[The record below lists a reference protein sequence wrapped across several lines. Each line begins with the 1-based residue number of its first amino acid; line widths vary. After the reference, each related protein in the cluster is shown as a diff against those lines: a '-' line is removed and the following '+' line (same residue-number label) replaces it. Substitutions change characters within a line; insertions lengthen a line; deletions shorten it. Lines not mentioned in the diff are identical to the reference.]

1 MERSEAISHAVNQAY
16 KALGVRPCNSRNK
29 LHIQIRAAIGVALS
43 SYCNTYEIGAALNRD
58 RSSVSHYTNKHV
70 QNLKYWKGYRE
81 IHDMVSE
88 EIGQN
93 LQDHLL
99 QLKIDN
105 LNERIDELM
114 ARREQLMN
122 QLKTQAQHEAA

>member
-1 MERSEAISHAVNQAY
+1 MERSEAILHAVNQAY

-81 IHDMVSE
+81 IHDIVSE

-114 ARREQLMN
+114 ARREELMN
-122 QLKTQAQHEAA
+122 QLKTQAEDEAA